1 MQQPRDAKLSF
12 TPWLI
17 VGLVVVCMA
26 VVTIYVQRQKS
37 RDDAVAPAQAS
48 SDTGVASSR
57 APAAHG
63 SRTPIPGLSPTAQA
77 VSGRRQA
84 MAQQRKEAQ
93 ARVDRTQ
100 AAFASRYET
109 EPVDAGWASA
119 KEAQLAKLATS
130 DQIRQIGVE
139 ARNLNVDCKS
149 SMCRVTG
156 DFDSMGAGDDWF
168 ALYMNNV
175 AEQVPVASYK
185 YIRNPDGTVKIN
197 VYAVGR
203 R

>member
-1 MQQPRDAKLSF
+1 MQQPNGAKPSH

-17 VGLVVVCMA
+17 VGLVVVGI
-26 VVTIYVQRQKS
+26 VLVTAYLQRPKTTGAGDGASPQVS
-37 RDDAVAPAQAS
+37 SDADMSPSTPSVRRPRPTVRAAAPAEAI
-48 SDTGVASSR
+48 
-57 APAAHG
+57 AAQ
-63 SRTPIPGLSPTAQA
+63 REATAQK
-77 VSGRRQA
+77 
-84 MAQQRKEAQ
+84 RKEAQ
-93 ARVDRTQ
+93 AKVDRTQ
-100 AAFASRYET
+100 ASFAARYQN
-109 EPVDAGWASA
+109 EPVDAAWASA

-168 ALYMNNV
+168 TLYMNNV

>member
-17 VGLVVVCMA
+17 VGGVVVCMGL
-26 VVTIYVQRQKS
+26 VTIYAQRLKS
-37 RDDAVAPAQAS
+37 DDDPAAPAQTPAE
-48 SDTGVASSR
+48 AR
-57 APAAHG
+57 APMPRLPAHSPRAAV
-63 SRTPIPGLSPTAQA
+63 PGLSPTAQA
-77 VSGRRQA
+77 VAVQRQA
-84 MAQQRKEAQ
+84 VAQQRKEAQ

-109 EPVDAGWASA
+109 EPVDASWASA
-119 KEAQLAKLATS
+119 KESQLTRLASS
-130 DQIRQIGVE
+130 DQIKQIGVE